1 MDLIGELPESQGYNA
16 ICVFVDRFS
25 KMIHAVPTTTKLTAE
40 GMALLYRDHIFNRHG
55 VPRKFIHDRGT
66 QFESRFMK
74 ELYRLLAIE
83 ANPSTAYHPQTDGQ
97 TERINQE
104 IEQYLRMFI
113 NYHQSDWVS
122 WLSLAEFSYNDKEQ
136 TSMGHSPFFVNY
148 GRHPYKGVNT
158 RREARNE
165 TAGEFVK
172 RMEKVREETESA
184 LKRAAET
191 MKRFYDRTRGK
202 SHPYKVGDKVM
213 LEATNLP
220 VDRPMRKLSD
230 KRVGPFVIE
239 KKVGASAYKLK
250 LPARWKIHP
259 VFNEVLLT
267 PYTDPRFESQ
277 RRPPP
282 PPPDIVEGEEQW
294 EVEEILKSRIHRGKL
309 QFYVHWKGFAA
320 HERTWEPAEN
330 LQQSQELIEEF
341 YERNPRAARQLT
353 WDSIQNLQ
361 FHPV

>member
-25 KMIHAVPTTTKLTAE
+25 KMIHAVPTTTELTAE
-40 GMALLYRDHIFNRHG
+40 GMALLYCDHIFNRHG
-55 VPRKFIHDRGT
+55 VPWKFIHDRGT

-74 ELYRLLAIE
+74 ELYRLLTIE

-136 TSMGHSPFFVNY
+136 TSTGHSPFFVNY

-172 RMEKVREETESA
+172 RMEKV
-184 LKRAAET
+184 
-191 MKRFYDRTRGK
+191 
-202 SHPYKVGDKVM
+202 
-213 LEATNLP
+213 
-220 VDRPMRKLSD
+220 
-230 KRVGPFVIE
+230 
-239 KKVGASAYKLK
+239 
-250 LPARWKIHP
+250 
-259 VFNEVLLT
+259 
-267 PYTDPRFESQ
+267 
-277 RRPPP
+277 
-282 PPPDIVEGEEQW
+282 
-294 EVEEILKSRIHRGKL
+294 
-309 QFYVHWKGFAA
+309 
-320 HERTWEPAEN
+320 
-330 LQQSQELIEEF
+330 
-341 YERNPRAARQLT
+341 
-353 WDSIQNLQ
+353 
-361 FHPV
+361 

>member
-1 MDLIGELPESQGYNA
+1 
-16 ICVFVDRFS
+16 
-25 KMIHAVPTTTKLTAE
+25 
-40 GMALLYRDHIFNRHG
+40 
-55 VPRKFIHDRGT
+55 
-66 QFESRFMK
+66 
-74 ELYRLLAIE
+74 
-83 ANPSTAYHPQTDGQ
+83 
-97 TERINQE
+97 
-104 IEQYLRMFI
+104 
-113 NYHQSDWVS
+113 
-122 WLSLAEFSYNDKEQ
+122 
-136 TSMGHSPFFVNY
+136 
-148 GRHPYKGVNT
+148 
-158 RREARNE
+158 
-165 TAGEFVK
+165 
-172 RMEKVREETESA
+172 
-184 LKRAAET
+184 

-220 VDRPMRKLSD
+220 IDRPMRKLSD

-277 RRPPP
+277 HRPPP

-294 EVEEILKSRIHRGKL
+294 EVEEILKSHIHQGKL

-320 HERTWEPAEN
+320 HKRTWEPAEN

-341 YERNPRAARQLT
+341 YKRNPRAARQLT
-353 WDSIQNLQ
+353 WGSIQNLQ